1 MITLDQVGKQ
11 FVTRGGDTVA
21 ALADVSLTIQPNE
34 FVCLVGPSGCGK
46 STLLRLVGGLLPPS
60 AGTITIGGSAVTE
73 PRADTGIV
81 FQAPTLLPWASVLDN
96 VLFPVDMMGKL
107 NAAARQRA
115 RALLD
120 LVGLAGFEGKYPRE
134 LSGGMQQRAGICRAL
149 VHDPDI
155 LLMDEP
161 FGALDAL
168 TREELTM
175 ELLRIWREQPKTILF
190 VTHSIP
196 EAVLLADRVVVMSA
210 RPGRIAEIV
219 EVALPRPRDFDME
232 ARHEFQNATHRI
244 RELIFGS
251 RHVRAASA

>member
-1 MITLDQVGKQ
+1 VIQLDGVGKR
-11 FVTRGGDTVA
+11 FVTRGGDEVVA
-21 ALADVSLTIQPNE
+21 LTDVSLEIKPNE

-46 STLLRLVGGLLPPS
+46 STLLRLVAGLLAPS
-60 AGTITIGGSAVTE
+60 AGTVTIGGSRVTE

-81 FQAPTLLPWASVLDN
+81 FQAPTLLPWATVLDN

-107 NAAARQRA
+107 DDAARRRA

-175 ELLRIWREQPKTILF
+175 EVLRIWREQPKTILF

-210 RPGRIAEIV
+210 RPGRISEVI

-232 ARHEFQNATHRI
+232 ARHEFQSATHRV
-244 RELIFGS
+244 RELIFGA
-251 RHVRAASA
+251 RRLRAS

>member
-1 MITLDQVGKQ
+1 VILLEGVGKT
-11 FVTRGGDTVA
+11 FLTRAGEEVE
-21 ALADVSLTIQPNE
+21 ALADVSLEARRNE

-46 STLLRLVGGLLPPS
+46 STLLRLVAGLVAPS
-60 AGTITIGGSAVTE
+60 AGAVSIAGTAVTE

-96 VLFPVDMMGKL
+96 VLFPLDMMGRL
-107 NAAARQRA
+107 DARGRA
-115 RALLD
+115 RALDLLA
-120 LVGLAGFEGKYPRE
+120 LVGLDGFERKYPRE

-149 VHDPDI
+149 
-155 LLMDEP
+155 MDEP

-168 TREELTM
+168 TREELTIEVM
-175 ELLRIWREQPKTILF
+175 RIWRERPKTILF

-210 RPGRIAEIV
+210 RPGRVAEIV
-219 EVALPRPRDFDME
+219 EVNLPRPRDFDME
-232 ARHEFQNATHRI
+232 ARPAFQQATHHI

-251 RHVRAASA
+251 RHERAH

>member
-1 MITLDQVGKQ
+1 VIVLDGVSKR
-11 FVTRGGDTVA
+11 FVARAGDEVA
-21 ALADVSLTIQPNE
+21 ALEDVTLEIRPNE

-46 STLLRLVGGLLPPS
+46 STLLRLVAGLLPPS
-60 AGTITIGGSAVTE
+60 AGTVTIGTSPVTE

-81 FQAPTLLPWASVLDN
+81 FQAPTLLPWATVLDN

-107 NAAARQRA
+107 DAAARRRA
-115 RALLD
+115 QALLE
-120 LVGLAGFEGKYPRE
+120 LVGLTGFEGKYPRE

-175 ELLRIWREQPKTILF
+175 EVLRIWREQPKTILF

-210 RPGRIAEIV
+210 RPGRIAEII
-219 EVALPRPRDFDME
+219 EVGLPRPRDFDME

-244 RELIFGS
+244 RELIFGG
-251 RHVRAASA
+251 RRVRAS

>member
-1 MITLDQVGKQ
+1 VIVLERVAKTFMS
-11 FVTRGGDTVA
+11 RGGEAVA
-21 ALADVSLTIQPNE
+21 ALADVSLQARRNE

-46 STLLRLVGGLLPPS
+46 STLLRLVAGLVAPT
-60 AGTITIGGSAVTE
+60 AGAVSIVGTAVTE

-81 FQAPTLLPWASVLDN
+81 FQAPTLLPWATVLDN
-96 VLFPVDMMGKL
+96 VLFPLDMMGRL
-107 NAAARQRA
+107 DAAGRNRA
-115 RALLD
+115 RDLLA

-149 VHDPDI
+149 VHDPAI

-175 ELLRIWREQPKTILF
+175 ELMRIWREQPKTILF

-196 EAVLLADRVVVMSA
+196 EAVLLADRVVVLSA
-210 RPGRIAEIV
+210 RPGRVTEIV
-219 EVALPRPRDFDME
+219 DVRLPRPRDFDME
-232 ARHEFQNATHRI
+232 ARHEFQSSTHRI
-244 RELIFGS
+244 RELIFGG
-251 RHVRAASA
+251 RRVRAS